1 MHISEST
8 IKLLNNFAKINQ
20 NLMLNEGNL
29 LKTVNVEKTVIAVA
43 HIEDSFDESY
53 GIYDL
58 SEFLNTIGM
67 FNDPELEFHGDVL
80 TISDSSDGNIQ
91 TKYYAAN
98 PEVLTKVPDM
108 KEIPSGEETFTLS
121 SKNFKRLERGGN
133 TLKLNALFFEAKN
146 GILTASVQDKDGKN
160 KNLVSVGLTDK
171 YSGEDFSVHISLHKM
186 TILDGDYECSIHGN
200 RILVMKNTERDLTY
214 VIAIDVE

>member
-1 MHISEST
+1 MRISENT
-8 IKLLNNFAKINQ
+8 IKLLTNFSKINQ

-29 LKTVNVEKTVIAVA
+29 LKTVNVEKTVIAIA

-67 FNDPELEFHGDVL
+67 FAEPELEFSGDLLV
-80 TISDSSDGNIQ
+80 ISDASDKNMQ

-108 KEIPSGEETFTLS
+108 KEIPSSGETFTLS
-121 SKNFKRLERGGN
+121 AKNFKRLERGGN
-133 TLKLNALFFEAKN
+133 TLKLNALFFEAKD
-146 GILTASVQDKDGKN
+146 GVLTASVQDKDGKN
-160 KNLVSVGLTDK
+160 KNLVSVLLTDK
-171 YSGEDFSVHISLHKM
+171 YAGDDFRVHISLHKM

-200 RILVMKNTERDLTY
+200 RILVMKSLERDLTY